1 MREKSSP
8 CRVEFCMNRELLI
21 SSHILWINREIH
33 ACCIPTSICK
43 LIQMENRCRLMLFI
57 STAYRIPNTE
67 SLFHFIFAFRFI
79 LFLHIFQSPVNF
91 ASLLIQFTTSSN
103 MNIPF
108 QICAICRITRELQMF
123 DLQHPCSQYQLFH
136 WFRINFSLVHC
147 N

>member
-8 CRVEFCMNRELLI
+8 CCVEFCMKRELFV

-57 STAYRIPNTE
+57 NTAYRIPNTV
-67 SLFHFIFAFRFI
+67 SFHIRIPIHFISTYTS
-79 LFLHIFQSPVNF
+79 QSPVNF
-91 ASLLIQFTTSSN
+91 TSLPIHFSTSSN
-103 MNIPF
+103 TNIPF